1 MNSFEIIVG
10 SMLGATEYVAD
21 ALAEELTNHDL
32 NSRIHL
38 TPDLTELDPRAVWLI
53 CTSTHGAGDFPDNI
67 QTFTKQLP
75 QASLNHIR
83 YLLVGL
89 GDSSYDTFCE
99 AGKTMHQL
107 MQAAGANNIVD
118 PCYIDVLEHPIP
130 EDEAVAWLNRHLQR
144 QKFIQSL
151 NLTEAGA

>member
-1 MNSFEIIVG
+1 
-10 SMLGATEYVAD
+10 MLGATEYVAD
-21 ALAEELTNHDL
+21 ALAEELTNYDL

-38 TPDLTELDPRAVWLI
+38 TPDLSELDPQATWLI

-67 QTFTKQLP
+67 HAFTRQLP
-75 QASLNHIR
+75 QASLNQIR

-99 AGKTMHQL
+99 AGKTMHRL
-107 MQAAGANNIVD
+107 MQAAGASSIVE

-130 EDEAVAWLNRHLQR
+130 EDEAVAWLNSHLQSP
-144 QKFIQSL
+144 KFIQSL
-151 NLTEAGA
+151 NLTGAGA

>member
-38 TPDLTELDPRAVWLI
+38 TPDLSELDPQATWLI

-67 QTFTKQLP
+67 HAFTKQLP
-75 QASLNHIR
+75 QASLNQIR

-89 GDSSYDTFCE
+89 ETAVTIRS
-99 AGKTMHQL
+99 ARLAK
-107 MQAAGANNIVD
+107 
-118 PCYIDVLEHPIP
+118 PCTD
-130 EDEAVAWLNRHLQR
+130 
-144 QKFIQSL
+144 
-151 NLTEAGA
+151 